1 MAVAAGEAPEAKVV
15 KAVDAVAAVVP
26 VASAEAVAL
35 AEEAASEVAADVD
48 KLPLQ
53 IFVRLF
59 LAEFSNYS
67 YLCSGHASMAWR

>member
-1 MAVAAGEAPEAKVV
+1 LEVVAVAAGEAPEVKVAKVV
-15 KAVDAVAAVVP
+15 KAVDAVAVVP
-26 VASAEAVAL
+26 VAS

-48 KLPLQ
+48 KQPLL

-67 YLCSGHASMAWR
+67 YLCSGHASMA